1 MYVQDNSDVVPPN
14 IELQFGASG
23 IGKTWVSGVLNMAN
37 STDNT
42 NTWLLEQS
50 LIYQYSPN
58 VNIWRCPGDR
68 STSTHSG
75 QIYPRVRTISMNCW
89 LERGRLAISP
99 GYKVFKRIPI

>member
-1 MYVQDNSDVVPPN
+1 
-14 IELQFGASG
+14 
-23 IGKTWVSGVLNMAN
+23 
-37 STDNT
+37 
-42 NTWLLEQS
+42 

-68 STSTHSG
+68 STSTHGG

-99 GYKVFKRIPI
+99 GYKVFKRMSDMTSPGPSATWVFMDEREDGIDDGYFAVDMTGYPRR